1 MKLPLNTSIHI
12 TRKKMYKKKN
22 KITRPSHLTYNREIR
37 ETTFLLIFIRISNL
51 SSYILNFFKRIQ
63 DLINTLVSELVS
75 LSFHQLVTKKILEP
89 QFSF

>member
-1 MKLPLNTSIHI
+1 MKLSLNTSIHI
-12 TRKKMYKKKN
+12 TRKKMYKKN
-22 KITRPSHLTYNREIR
+22 TITRPSHLTYNREIR

-75 LSFHQLVTKKILEP
+75 LSFHQLVKMKILEP